1 MRRKNILKTVWL
13 TPEQND
19 ALMKKV
25 KTNVSDTIR
34 NLIMDTEIKP
44 INMEPLNRNSNK
56 MKFLNNELKKIIF
69 QINSYNYI
77 DERKLRAI
85 IRELNI
91 MMKDIM
97 NDLKTN

>member
-19 ALMKKV
+19 TLMKKV
-25 KTNVSDTIR
+25 KTNVSDTLR
-34 NLIMDTEIKP
+34 NLIINTEVKL
-44 INMEPLNRNSNK
+44 INMEPLRRNSNK

-69 QINSYNYI
+69 QINNYNYI
-77 DERKLRAI
+77 DERKLIAI

-91 MMKDIM
+91 IMEDI
-97 NDLKTN
+97 KTNM

>member
-13 TPEQND
+13 TPEQNVT
-19 ALMKKV
+19 LMKKV
-25 KTNVSDTIR
+25 KTNVSDTLR

-44 INMEPLNRNSNK
+44 INIESLRRNSDK
-56 MKFLNNELKKIIF
+56 MKVLNNELKKIIF

-91 MMKDIM
+91 MMEYI
-97 NDLKTN
+97 KTNV

>member
-19 ALMKKV
+19 TLMKKV
-25 KTNVSDTIR
+25 KTNVSDTLR
-34 NLIMDTEIKP
+34 NLIINTEVKL
-44 INMEPLNRNSNK
+44 INMEPLRRNSNK

-69 QINSYNYI
+69 QINNYNYI
-77 DERKLRAI
+77 DERKLLAT

-91 MMKDIM
+91 IMEDIK
-97 NDLKTN
+97 NN

>member
-19 ALMKKV
+19 TLMKKI
-25 KTNVSDTIR
+25 KTNVSDTLR

-44 INMEPLNRNSNK
+44 INMEPLRRNSNK

-69 QINSYNYI
+69 QM
-77 DERKLRAI
+77 RF
-85 IRELNI
+85 
-91 MMKDIM
+91 
-97 NDLKTN
+97 TT

>member
-25 KTNVSDTIR
+25 KTNVSDTLR
-34 NLIMDTEIKP
+34 NLIINTEVKL
-44 INMEPLNRNSNK
+44 INMEPLRRNSNK
-56 MKFLNNELKKIIF
+56 MKFLNNELKKINF
-69 QINSYNYI
+69 QINNYNYI
-77 DERKLRAI
+77 DEKKLRAI

-91 MMKDIM
+91 IMEDI
-97 NDLKTN
+97 KTNM

>member
-19 ALMKKV
+19 TLMKKV
-25 KTNVSDTIR
+25 KTNVSDTLR

-44 INMEPLNRNSNK
+44 INMEPLRRNSNK

-69 QINSYNYI
+69 QINNYNYI
-77 DERKLRAI
+77 DERKLIAI

-91 MMKDIM
+91 IMEDI
-97 NDLKTN
+97 KTNM

>member
-25 KTNVSDTIR
+25 KTNVSDTLR
-34 NLIMDTEIKP
+34 NLIMDTEIKS
-44 INMEPLNRNSNK
+44 INMDPLNRNSNK

-77 DERKLRAI
+77 DKRKILAV
-85 IRELNI
+85 IRGLNI
-91 MMKDIM
+91 MTGDII
-97 NDLKTN
+97 N

>member
-19 ALMKKV
+19 TLMKKV
-25 KTNVSDTIR
+25 KTNVSDTLR

-44 INMEPLNRNSNK
+44 INMDPLNRNSNK

-69 QINSYNYI
+69 QMNSYNYI
-77 DERKLRAI
+77 NERKLIAI

-91 MMKDIM
+91 IMEDI
-97 NDLKTN
+97 KTNM

>member
-25 KTNVSDTIR
+25 KTNVSDTLR
-34 NLIMDTEIKP
+34 NLIINTEVKL
-44 INMEPLNRNSNK
+44 INMEPLRRNSNK

-69 QINSYNYI
+69 QINNYNYI
-77 DERKLRAI
+77 DERKLIAI

-91 MMKDIM
+91 IMEDI
-97 NDLKTN
+97 KTNM

>member
-19 ALMKKV
+19 VLMKKV
-25 KTNVSDTIR
+25 KTNVSDTLR
-34 NLIMDTEIKP
+34 NLIMDYEVKP
-44 INMEPLNRNSNK
+44 INMEPLRRNSNK

-77 DERKLRAI
+77 DERKLIAI

-91 MMKDIM
+91 MMEDI
-97 NDLKTN
+97 KTNL

>member
-25 KTNVSDTIR
+25 KTNVSDTLR
-34 NLIMDTEIKP
+34 NLIMDYEVKS
-44 INMEPLNRNSNK
+44 INIEPLRRNYSK

-91 MMKDIM
+91 MMKDI
-97 NDLKTN
+97 KTNM